1 MKKEIRKNQS
11 KIKVVFTVDEGEN
24 RGYGFG
30 GWAWMTYGGGF
41 VCCDKTEHVSTL
53 LLGFGR
59 SCRCERLLL
68 LLVWV
73 LFLCVCIFAWVGF
86 YLVRWLL
93 M

>member
-53 LLGFGR
+53 LLGLGDLVAVKGCCYCLFG
-59 SCRCERLLL
+59 CFFYAFAFLLGS
-68 LLVWV
+68 
-73 LFLCVCIFAWVGF
+73 GF
-86 YLVRWLL
+86 ILYGGC
-93 M
+93 